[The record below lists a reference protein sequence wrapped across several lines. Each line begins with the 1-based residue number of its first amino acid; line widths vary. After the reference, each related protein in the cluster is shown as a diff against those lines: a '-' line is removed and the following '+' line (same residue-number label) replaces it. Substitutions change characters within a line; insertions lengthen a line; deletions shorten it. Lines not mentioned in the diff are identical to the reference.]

1 MYLKVHSLIV
11 VIIKSSDVFKGP
23 QTDSCCHK
31 VK

>member
-11 VIIKSSDVFKGP
+11 VIKSSDVFKGP
-23 QTDSCCHK
+23 QSDSCYK